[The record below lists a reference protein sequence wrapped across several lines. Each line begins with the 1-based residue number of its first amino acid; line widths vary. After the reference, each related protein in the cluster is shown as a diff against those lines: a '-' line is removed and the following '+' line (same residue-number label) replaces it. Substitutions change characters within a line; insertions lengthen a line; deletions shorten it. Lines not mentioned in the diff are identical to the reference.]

1 MPKIQA
7 LRGLRY
13 NLAQVGSLSNV
24 VAPPYDVVDTEL
36 QQHLYS
42 LSPFNFIRLEL
53 TKPEPGADAESIYDK
68 AGNQFRDWIRQG
80 VMTREPDP
88 AIYVYHQIFDYAGRT
103 YTRRGFMARVR
114 LVRFGEGNIY
124 PHEQTHA
131 KAKDDRLKLTR
142 SCQANMSQIFG
153 LYPDAENEA
162 QLILEQYC
170 AARPALECTDH
181 LGVQHRLWPVT
192 DTGVISRVASLVEN
206 KSMFVADGHHRYET
220 ACNYRDE
227 LAAAN
232 GGQLPEDHP
241 AQYVLSML
249 MSMDDPGLIV
259 LPTHRLLH
267 GIPAIDSNELKE
279 KLGSVFDCEIV
290 GEGPEAAPAV
300 WKHIEE
306 LNDQGAFGLYTA
318 KDSKW
323 TLVTNNQ
330 STPDAMQ
337 EVSGQQSNDWQ
348 SLGVAMLHGLIIDK
362 LLGLEGHPKPTY
374 VHLVQEVVD
383 GLNGKLE
390 GALEYPLA
398 ALVMPASVDDVRRI
412 SLHNERMPA
421 KSTYF
426 YPKLLSGL
434 VVHPLDKN

>member
-7 LRGLRY
+7 FRGLRY

-24 VAPPYDVVDTEL
+24 VAPPYDVVDAAL
-36 QQHLYS
+36 QQHLYD

-53 TKPEPGADAESIYDK
+53 TKGESGADPDAIYNQ
-68 AGNQFRDWIRQG
+68 AGSLFRDWIRQG
-80 VMTREPDP
+80 VLTREPDP

-124 PHEQTHA
+124 PHEQTLA

-153 LYPDAENEA
+153 LYPDPENQA
-162 QLILEQYC
+162 QNLLEQVV
-170 AARPALECTDH
+170 ASRPALECQDH
-181 LGVQHRLWPVT
+181 LGVQHRLWAVT
-192 DTGVISRVASLVEN
+192 DTNIISQVASLVES
-206 KSMFVADGHHRYET
+206 KPMFVADGHHRYET

-227 LAAAN
+227 LACQA
-232 GGQLPEDHP
+232 GGNLPEDHP
-241 AQYVLSML
+241 AHYVLSML

-267 GIPAIDSNELKE
+267 GIPPIDSQELAQ
-279 KLGSVFDCEIV
+279 KLGSTFDCEIV
-290 GEGPEAAPAV
+290 GEGPEAASKV

-318 KDSKW
+318 KDKKW
-323 TLVTNNQ
+323 TLVTANQ
-330 STPDAMQ
+330 STTAAMAK
-337 EVSGQQSNDWQ
+337 VSQQQSKDWQ
-348 SLGVAMLHGLIIDK
+348 GLGVAMLHGLIIDG
-362 LLGLEGHPKPTY
+362 LLGLTGHPKPTY

-383 GLNGKLE
+383 GLQGKLE